1 MTPDFKAS
9 KNSSS
14 SSAGPAPWSDGIA
27 IIGVSARFPGARN
40 VREFWRKLEAGEKFV
55 STLTEDDL
63 RTAGVDAAAFSRS
76 DYVRLGSTLEAAE
89 YFDAKFFGFNR
100 REAETTD
107 PQHRVFLETAWQA
120 LEDAGYSGDGARI
133 GVYAGVSI
141 NTYYFQM
148 ISHPG
153 LIESVGGYQ
162 LMLGND
168 KDFIASRVA
177 YKLNLRGP
185 AVVVQT
191 ACSTSLA
198 AVHMACVSIFAN
210 ECDMALAG
218 GVSIPFPQGVGYPY
232 IPGMI
237 LSPDGYCRPF
247 DKEAKGTIPGRG
259 AAVVVLKRLSQALQ
273 DEDSIYAVIRGSA
286 WNNDG
291 AGKIGYT
298 APSIEGQAAV
308 IREAQRVAGISANR
322 VGYVETHGTATE
334 LGDPIEVAALTE
346 VFAGGQPKSCVLGAL
361 KANLGHADV
370 AAGVAGLVKA
380 TLAIQAGVIPPTP
393 NFQEANP
400 ALHLDKGPFE
410 VSSSKRGWADNKER
424 WAGVSSFGIGGT
436 NIHVVLSNA
445 PERPVRSK
453 EDRARLFPISART
466 EGALA
471 NARQQLAM
479 HLEQNPELDLA
490 AVASTLQ
497 VGRRLFEQRFATV
510 AKDASEL
517 VTKLRQ
523 PITTTLANGV
533 AGSDVVFLFPGQG
546 AQFAGMAAGMYRT
559 DSSFR
564 KIVDIGAEL
573 VRSEFGLDLLRMIVD
588 AEPAD
593 EFTELIQETRVTQ
606 PLLFL
611 VEYALAARWRAL
623 GVEPGALLG
632 HSLGELTAASVAGV
646 FSFEDGLRLAA
657 ERGRLMGQTP
667 PGVMLAVTLASESL
681 SSYLGPELWLAA
693 ENGPRLSV
701 VSGLPAAIQA
711 LEQKLAKDRVPF
723 VRLASRNAFHSPLM
737 ADAAKAFREKVAA
750 VPRKEPAIL
759 WLSNV
764 TGTWI
769 DRMEA
774 QNPQYWANQILSRV
788 RFAKCVA
795 ALNDRARLL
804 LEVGPGEVLIGMAR
818 HQAVKSIGVP
828 SLGAENRKKSDDVI
842 FLEGAARLWQAGI
855 NLAWPELH
863 PGEKAQRVP
872 LPTYPF
878 EREKYWIGPAEKS
891 PAEKSIDTEPRKNAQ
906 PQHQLNGFK
915 SATLEKRQDISSWFY
930 MPQWQSM
937 PLPSLN
943 PLHTTA
949 KAVDSWLILQ
959 DSSGLGEMLR
969 DRLEQ
974 TGATVASVSL
984 AQEFTQNG
992 RQFFI
997 NPEEPGD
1004 YKRLWTELGASGIH
1018 PAGVICLWTL
1028 GDMAASAFD
1037 CVAMLLQSAR
1047 ASRQRLLQIDVV
1059 TDRLEQIFDEATQNV
1074 ESSEVCGLMRVVPL
1088 EFPGIRC
1095 RTMDVNMAAA
1105 NTSAVVEQM
1114 IAEVRSPGGASA
1126 IAIRGN
1132 TRWQKGWSAV
1142 PLQRPAAGAFRRGG
1156 VYLITGGL
1164 GGIGYVI
1171 AQHLLREYSARVVM
1185 TGRTPLPPRE
1195 HRRALQGE
1203 HLSDEE
1209 GSRRIRRMQE
1219 LQELERFGGQ
1229 VQYVTADVADRDAMS
1244 GVLAQLLQRHGGIHG
1259 VVHAAGLPGGRMI
1272 AGLDL
1277 MEAAQVRRPKVQ
1289 GSLVLADL
1297 LRGTDLDFLLFCSSI
1312 SAVFPGPGQAA
1323 YASANEFQNH
1333 FARHCRKAYGLPAV
1347 AIDFDAWQEVGIAA
1361 TMVLPEGFEDIK
1373 QARIRTAMSPEQGI
1387 DVIERVLSGWA
1398 GPQILTSTVELER
1411 LSSDSLEATTE
1422 SSLEIPV
1429 SLESNPEVN
1438 AIVEIWSDLLADKNI
1453 RPTDNF
1459 FELGGHSL
1467 LGTMILSRV
1476 REHFGVA
1483 LTLRTLFEAPTPQG
1497 FAEQIRFTL
1506 DQQAM
1511 AMPVALEEE
1520 EREAFEI

>member
-1 MTPDFKAS
+1 MAPDFKAS
-9 KNSSS
+9 GNSSS
-14 SSAGPAPWSDGIA
+14 PSAGPAPWSDGIA

-40 VREFWRKLEAGEKFV
+40 VREFWKKLEAGDRFV
-55 STLTEDDL
+55 SSLTEDDL
-63 RTAGVDAAAFSRS
+63 RGAGVDAAMFSRS
-76 DYVRLGSTLEAAE
+76 DYIRLGSTLEDAE

-120 LEDAGYSGDGARI
+120 LEDAGYSGEGARI

-198 AVHMACVSIFAN
+198 AVHMACISILAN

-259 AAVVVLKRLSQALQ
+259 TAVVVLKRLSQAVQ

-308 IREAQRVAGISANR
+308 IREAQRVAGISASR
-322 VGYVETHGTATE
+322 IGYVETHGTATE
-334 LGDPIEVAALTE
+334 LGDPIEVAALSE

-380 TLAIQAGVIPPTP
+380 TLAVQAGVIPPTP

-410 VSSSKRGWADNKER
+410 VSSSKRSWADNKER

-445 PERPVRSK
+445 PMRPARPNA
-453 EDRARLFPISART
+453 DRARLFPLSART
-466 EGALA
+466 EGALT
-471 NARQQLAM
+471 NAREQLAM
-479 HLEQNPELDLA
+479 HLEQNPEIGLA
-490 AVASTLQ
+490 AVAATLQ
-497 VGRRLFEQRFATV
+497 IGRRAFEQRFATV
-510 AKDASEL
+510 AQSAAEL
-517 VTKLRQ
+517 VAKLRQ
-523 PITTTLANGV
+523 PLATAPATGFV
-533 AGSDVVFLFPGQG
+533 GSDVVFLFPGQG
-546 AQFAGMAAGMYRT
+546 AQFAGMAAGLYRT
-559 DSSFR
+559 DESFR
-564 KIVDIGAEL
+564 KVVDLGAEL
-573 VRSEFGLDLLRMIVD
+573 VREEFGLDLLKMIVD
-588 AEPAD
+588 PESAGEYAEV
-593 EFTELIQETRVTQ
+593 IKETRVTQ

-611 VEYALAARWRAL
+611 VEYALATRWRAL

-632 HSLGELTAASVAGV
+632 HSLGELTAAAVAGV

-667 PGVMLAVTLASESL
+667 PGVMLAVTLAAESL
-681 SSYLGPELWLAA
+681 APYLRPELWLAA
-693 ENGPRLSV
+693 ENGPKLSV
-701 VSGLPAAIQA
+701 VSGLPAAVQL
-711 LEQKLAKDRVPF
+711 LEEKLAKDRVSF
-723 VRLASRNAFHSPLM
+723 VRLASKNAFHSPLM

-750 VPRKEPAIL
+750 VPRKEPAIP

-764 TGTWI
+764 SGTWVNPV
-769 DRMEA
+769 EA

-788 RFAKCVA
+788 RFAKCLVS
-795 ALNDRARLL
+795 LNDRARLL

-818 HQAVKSIGVP
+818 HQVAKSIGQP

-842 FLEGAARLWQAGI
+842 FLEAAARLWQAGI
-855 NLAWPELH
+855 NLVWPELH

-891 PAEKSIDTEPRKNAQ
+891 IETKPTENAQ
-906 PQHQLNGFK
+906 PQHQFNAVT
-915 SATLEKRQDISSWFY
+915 SATLEKRPDISSWFY

-937 PLPSLN
+937 PPLPVD
-943 PLHTTA
+943 PLHATA
-949 KAVDSWLILQ
+949 KAVESWLILL
-959 DSSGLGEMLR
+959 DSSGLGQMLT

-984 AQEFTQNG
+984 AHEFAHDKKA
-992 RQFFI
+992 FSI
-997 NPEEPGD
+997 NPEKRGD
-1004 YKRLWTELGASGIH
+1004 YERLWAELGASGVH
-1018 PAGVICLWTL
+1018 PAGVICLWTI

-1037 CVAMLLQSAR
+1037 SVALLLQSAR
-1047 ASRQRLLQIDVV
+1047 ATRQRLLQFEVV
-1059 TDRLEQIFDEATQNV
+1059 MDRLEQVFDEATQNV

-1088 EFPGIRC
+1088 EFPGTQC
-1095 RTMDVNMAAA
+1095 RTIDVDMAAG
-1105 NTSAVVEQM
+1105 NTNKIVEQ
-1114 IAEVRSPGGASA
+1114 IISEAGSPGSA
-1126 IAIRGN
+1126 RTVAIRGN
-1132 TRWQKGWSAV
+1132 TRWRKEWSAV
-1142 PLQRPAAGAFRRGG
+1142 PLQKPAAGAFKRGG

-1171 AQHLLREYSARVVM
+1171 ARHLLSKYSARVVM

-1195 HRRALQGE
+1195 HWRAL
-1203 HLSDEE
+1203 
-1209 GSRRIRRMQE
+1209 
-1219 LQELERFGGQ
+1219 
-1229 VQYVTADVADRDAMS
+1229 
-1244 GVLAQLLQRHGGIHG
+1244 
-1259 VVHAAGLPGGRMI
+1259 
-1272 AGLDL
+1272 
-1277 MEAAQVRRPKVQ
+1277 
-1289 GSLVLADL
+1289 
-1297 LRGTDLDFLLFCSSI
+1297 
-1312 SAVFPGPGQAA
+1312 
-1323 YASANEFQNH
+1323 
-1333 FARHCRKAYGLPAV
+1333 
-1347 AIDFDAWQEVGIAA
+1347 
-1361 TMVLPEGFEDIK
+1361 
-1373 QARIRTAMSPEQGI
+1373 
-1387 DVIERVLSGWA
+1387 
-1398 GPQILTSTVELER
+1398 
-1411 LSSDSLEATTE
+1411 
-1422 SSLEIPV
+1422 
-1429 SLESNPEVN
+1429 
-1438 AIVEIWSDLLADKNI
+1438 
-1453 RPTDNF
+1453 
-1459 FELGGHSL
+1459 
-1467 LGTMILSRV
+1467 
-1476 REHFGVA
+1476 
-1483 LTLRTLFEAPTPQG
+1483 
-1497 FAEQIRFTL
+1497 
-1506 DQQAM
+1506 
-1511 AMPVALEEE
+1511 LEEQ
-1520 EREAFEI
+1520 RRG

>member
-1 MTPDFKAS
+1 MTPDLKAS

-76 DYVRLGSTLEAAE
+76 DYVRLGSTLEDAE

-148 ISHPG
+148 ITHPG

-322 VGYVETHGTATE
+322 IGYVETHGTATE

-400 ALHLDKGPFE
+400 ALHLDKSPFE
-410 VSSSKRGWADNKER
+410 VSSSKRSWTDNKER

-445 PERPVRSK
+445 PERPVRPK

-471 NARQQLAM
+471 NARHQLAM
-479 HLEQNPELDLA
+479 HLEQNPQIDLA

-497 VGRRLFEQRFATV
+497 VGRRAFESRFAAV

-517 VTKLRQ
+517 VTKLGQ
-523 PITTTLANGV
+523 PITTTPAKGV

-564 KIVDIGAEL
+564 KIVDVGAEL

-588 AEPAD
+588 AEPAG

-606 PLLFL
+606 PLLFI
-611 VEYALAARWRAL
+611 VEYALAARWRSL

-657 ERGRLMGQTP
+657 ERGRLMGQTA

-681 SSYLGPELWLAA
+681 SPYLGPELWLAA
-693 ENGPRLSV
+693 ENGPKLSV
-701 VSGLPAAIQA
+701 VSGLPAAVQT
-711 LEQKLAKDRVPF
+711 LEQKLAKDRVPV

-750 VPRKEPAIL
+750 VPRQEPAIP

-769 DRMEA
+769 NPEEA

-804 LEVGPGEVLIGMAR
+804 LEVGPGEVLVGMAR
-818 HQAVKSIGVP
+818 HQAAKSIGVP
-828 SLGAENRKKSDDVI
+828 SLGAENRKKSDDLI
-842 FLEGAARLWQAGI
+842 FLEAAARLWQAGI

-891 PAEKSIDTEPRKNAQ
+891 VETRPAENARLQQQSDT
-906 PQHQLNGFK
+906 
-915 SATLEKRQDISSWFY
+915 SAALEKRLDISSWFY

-937 PLPSLN
+937 PLPSGI
-943 PLHTTA
+943 PVHVAA
-949 KAVDSWLILQ
+949 KAVDSWLILS
-959 DSSGLGEMLR
+959 DSSELGEMLR

-974 TGATVASVSL
+974 TGAVVASVSL
-984 AQEFTQNG
+984 AEEFT
-992 RQFFI
+992 RDKKAFSI
-997 NPEEPGD
+997 HPEKRSD
-1004 YKRLWTELGASGIH
+1004 YERLWTELGASGIH

-1028 GDMAASAFD
+1028 GGTAASAFD
-1037 CVAMLLQSAR
+1037 SVAMLLQSAR

-1059 TDRLEQIFDEATQNV
+1059 TDRLEQVFDEATQNV
-1074 ESSEVCGLMRVVPL
+1074 ESSEVCGLMRVVPR

-1095 RTMDVNMAAA
+1095 RTMDVNLAVA
-1105 NTSAVVEQM
+1105 NTSAIVEQM
-1114 IAEVRSPGGASA
+1114 IAEVRSPGGAST
-1126 IAIRGN
+1126 IAVRGN

-1142 PLQRPAAGAFRRGG
+1142 PLQRPAAGAFKRGG

-1185 TGRTPLPPRE
+1185 TGRTPLPPTE
-1195 HRRALQGE
+1195 HRRSILE
-1203 HLSDEE
+1203 DSPNEE

-1219 LQELERFGGQ
+1219 LEEIEQFGGQ

-1244 GVLAQLLQRHGGIHG
+1244 GVLARLLQRHGRIDG

-1277 MEAAQVRRPKVQ
+1277 TEAAQVRRPKVQ

-1323 YASANEFQNH
+1323 YAAANEFQNH

-1387 DVIERVLSGWA
+1387 DVIERVLSGWP

-1411 LSSDSLEATTE
+1411 LSSDSPEAATE
-1422 SSLEIPV
+1422 SSLELSV
-1429 SLESNPEVN
+1429 SPEGNPEVN

-1453 RPTDNF
+1453 GPTDNF

-1476 REHFGVA
+1476 RERFGVA

-1511 AMPVALEEE
+1511 AMPGALEEE